1 MSIIKLKRRV
11 DPMAVT
17 ECVTFYE
24 VSGEEIVKTE
34 SMNFETLSGWM
45 EVANVKLVSDY
56 KGTPAGKVQDFLKTC
71 EWSRNEQGLM
81 CSTEFLALVGKKK
94 FPSKCWV
101 LIK

>member
-24 VSGEEIVKTE
+24 VTGDEIMKTE

-45 EVANVKLVSDY
+45 EVANVRLVSDY
-56 KGTPAGKVQDFLKTC
+56 KGTPAGKVMDF
-71 EWSRNEQGLM
+71 
-81 CSTEFLALVGKKK
+81 
-94 FPSKCWV
+94 
-101 LIK
+101 

>member
-24 VSGEEIVKTE
+24 VTGDEIMKTE

-45 EVANVKLVSDY
+45 EVANVRLVSDY
-56 KGTPAGKVQDFLKTC
+56 KGTPAGKVMDFLKTC
-71 EWSRNEQGLM
+71 EWTRNEQGLM
-81 CSTEFLALVGKKK
+81 CSIEFLALVGKKK